1 MLCCVPR
8 QHSLL
13 DNASVSGIAGPRAP
27 GTASANTAIDGA
39 RLQPGC
45 RCYCVHNSR
54 DSGSTENT
62 EIFSRAATPMARWP
76 GLRARVRDLRGQNTI
91 PDFYP
96 GLVRTA
102 PENLFNNR
110 QWRPRRPS
118 TRGGDGDRLALGRS
132 PMGPQTPSRPT
143 ASSPTDQARF
153 QWGLQQRDIDN
164 QSAAAESPR
173 VATDTGK
180 TSLNDDLQVLERG
193 RAEPS
198 AAVDSAPPFSQ
209 ARGRS

>member
-8 QHSLL
+8 QRPPL

-45 RCYCVHNSR
+45 GCYITPGTR
-54 DSGSTENT
+54 APRR
-62 EIFSRAATPMARWP
+62 IRKFSREPQPQWPRRP

-96 GLVRTA
+96 GLVKTA

-118 TRGGDGDRLALGRS
+118 TRGWMAIAWLSVVPPS

-143 ASSPTDQARF
+143 SSTPTDQARF
-153 QWGLQQRDIDN
+153 QWGLQQRG
-164 QSAAAESPR
+164 R
-173 VATDTGK
+173 RK
-180 TSLNDDLQVLERG
+180 TSITSQPQPKAPELQRTRKG
-193 RAEPS
+193 
-198 AAVDSAPPFSQ
+198 
-209 ARGRS
+209 

>member
-8 QHSLL
+8 QHSPL

-118 TRGGDGDRLALGRS
+118 TRGWMAIAWLSVVPPS

-143 ASSPTDQARF
+143 SSTPTDQARF
-153 QWGLQQRDIDN
+153 QWGLQQRG
-164 QSAAAESPR
+164 R
-173 VATDTGK
+173 RK
-180 TSLNDDLQVLERG
+180 TSITSQ
-193 RAEPS
+193 PQPK
-198 AAVDSAPPFSQ
+198 APEYQ
-209 ARGRS
+209 RTRKG

>member
-1 MLCCVPR
+1 MPPYVASQVPEHR
-8 QHSLL
+8 GPHQQIRRLMEHGYSLAA
-13 DNASVSGIAGPRAP
+13 DATVYITPGTRAP
-27 GTASANTAIDGA
+27 RRI
-39 RLQPGC
+39 RK
-45 RCYCVHNSR
+45 
-54 DSGSTENT
+54 
-62 EIFSRAATPMARWP
+62 FSREPQPQWPRRP